1 MQNGCV
7 RTKKDRVRLRV
18 CRRTAASEHRR
29 SYAITMYPTT
39 NVSATQGL
47 LRNWLFWFVSFIW
60 LTQTNRKNQMS
71 QTVRYRRCSRPWGV
85 VRS

>member
-18 CRRTAASEHRR
+18 SRRTAASEHGR
-29 SYAITMYPTT
+29 SYAITLHPTT

-47 LRNWLFWFVSFIW
+47 LQFVWFVSFIW
-60 LTQTNRKNQMS
+60 LNQTNRINQMN
-71 QTVRYRRCSRPWGV
+71 QTNQKNRSARYRRSSRP
-85 VRS
+85 